1 MAKKTD
7 SASKTEAPSKTK
19 ATAKDLKTSSTDVV
33 AIGNEAAATAQV
45 GDSNVEADVIDRVA
59 NSPENGIPEQE
70 RKDLDVAYFR
80 DRLVEEMKRLEEER
94 DYLRRSASDMDGN
107 LPEDAEGDDDTVD
120 LASSLMDKEMD
131 MGVEEEIEETLSSI
145 EHAFQ
150 KIDDGTYGICD
161 VSGSPIPKG
170 RLEMLP
176 WAALTAQMQAMAE
189 GEV

>member
-7 SASKTEAPSKTK
+7 SAPTEAK
-19 ATAKDLKTSSTDVV
+19 ATAKDLKTPSKGQA
-33 AIGNEAAATAQV
+33 AIANEAGATAQV
-45 GDSNVEADVIDRVA
+45 GDSNVAVDTIDRVA
-59 NSPENGIPEQE
+59 NSPENGIPKQE
-70 RKDLDVAYFR
+70 REDLDVAYFR
-80 DRLVEEMKRLEEER
+80 DRLIEEMRRLEEER
-94 DYLRRSASDMDGN
+94 EYLRRSASDMDGN

-161 VSGSPIPKG
+161 VSGAPIPKG
-170 RLEMLP
+170 RLELLP

-189 GEV
+189 GEL